1 MELGISAGEGI
12 GMDLRTRRVY
22 TPQQAVT
29 EHILTL
35 AGRAGYGAALI
46 DAVAGGPGKAIV
58 VTWPQFVHMVRAAAH
73 GLSRRGL
80 REGDT
85 AAIFVQDAVS
95 HVLAVHAVQAA
106 GANAAPVRPPLAGAD
121 RRAGVRPAQ
130 AVADIATQLKQ
141 RRVRLLV
148 TSAGLAELAIQA
160 AERSLVRQVFAF
172 GEAEGTTPFGPL
184 LHTAR
189 HGQHPTDGS
198 SSIDVRNGHDG
209 STRLNGSRAVAR
221 ARDLD
226 GPGQDRRGLD
236 RLGQNRLGQNRLE
249 SNGLELDAFELD
261 GLGLGGS
268 APRLGRRD
276 VVVAAP
282 PCGDPDV
289 YTSLLDLAL
298 GAGATTVAAP
308 LPLVAAAVGAYKG
321 TAAIVPHGTDVPGLP
336 EERIFTV
343 G

>member
-1 MELGISAGEGI
+1 VEFGINAGDGI

-22 TPQQAVT
+22 TPRQAMT
-29 EHILTL
+29 EHILML
-35 AGRAGYGAALI
+35 AGRVGYGAALI
-46 DAVAGGPGKAIV
+46 DAGAAELGKAFV
-58 VTWPQFVHMVRAAAH
+58 VSWPQLVRMVRAAAH

-80 REGDT
+80 QEGDT

-95 HVLAVHAVQAA
+95 HVLAVHAVRAA
-106 GANAAPVRPPLAGAD
+106 GANAAPVRPPLARADIGAPVGPD
-121 RRAGVRPAQ
+121 Q
-130 AVADIATQLKQ
+130 AVADIAAQLKQ
-141 RRVRLLV
+141 GQARLLI

-198 SSIDVRNGHDG
+198 SSTDVHNGHDG
-209 STRLNGSRAVAR
+209 RTNLNGSRAVAH

-226 GPGQDRRGLD
+226 GPGLD
-236 RLGQNRLGQNRLE
+236 GRGQNRLE
-249 SNGLELDAFELD
+249 LNGFELNGFELDEFEPD
-261 GLGLGGS
+261 GLGLGGP

-282 PCGDPDV
+282 PCGGPDV

-336 EERIFTV
+336 EGRIFTV